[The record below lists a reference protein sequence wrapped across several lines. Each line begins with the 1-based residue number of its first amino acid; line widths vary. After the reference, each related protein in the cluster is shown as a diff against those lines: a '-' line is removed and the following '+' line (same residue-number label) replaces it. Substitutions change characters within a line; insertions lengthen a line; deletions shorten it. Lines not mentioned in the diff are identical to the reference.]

1 MIKFHPWQH
10 DVESHDYANQWLSSH
25 SMLVRKIVNIIIRRG
40 GGVNWCI
47 DKSTTE
53 GHLIRNVIS
62 FCSI

>member
-40 GGVNWCI
+40 GG
-47 DKSTTE
+47 
-53 GHLIRNVIS
+53 LIGALTKAPQRVT
-62 FCSI
+62 